1 MRLEIENLDDSWLAV
16 LKDELTKPYFL
27 KVYIKYIRGA
37 KSQLKEYLKNE
48 MKTQKIFPPGTSENF
63 PFLLTIQNMT
73 FIRGLDTPL
82 WIESKW

>member
-37 KSQLKEYLKNE
+37 KVS
-48 MKTQKIFPPGTSENF
+48 
-63 PFLLTIQNMT
+63 
-73 FIRGLDTPL
+73 
-82 WIESKW
+82 